1 MIKDLVPSDS
11 GFSKVTS
18 TINPLK
24 RKYQQLLDSFVP
36 YTAPRWIF
44 ALIIISLYML
54 RVFVVGKFHV
64 VTYVLGIYLLNS
76 FILFLTPRIDPRDEE
91 NTDENKNK
99 PILPTKNNSDFKPFL
114 RKLGEFPFFLKVV
127 KATMIAF
134 LFTFFPFFDL
144 PVYYPVLLVYFVGLF
159 VFSMRKEVSKMI
171 KYKYV
176 PFSFGKKK
184 YSPKKNISTTSQYD
198 LSGFGDEKTETLQD
212 TNENEFRDGD
222 VLQPSINNSTI
233 SSSIDIQGSSNLN
246 DFSIQRR
253 IIDSNK
259 REQSNIKTDN
269 ITLLTTSKQN
279 DNNSKN
285 SVDLNLSNQ
294 DLLSQNNGDQN
305 NEQSIVQTKQFQNV
319 RKTKKLD

>member
-1 MIKDLVPSDS
+1 MIKELATSDS
-11 GFSKVTS
+11 GFGKVTS

-24 RKYQQLLDSFVP
+24 RKYQQILDSFVP
-36 YTAPRWIF
+36 YTALRWIF
-44 ALIIISLYML
+44 ALVLLSLYML

-134 LFTFFPFFDL
+134 LITFFPFFDL

-171 KYKYV
+171 KYRYV

-184 YSPKKNISTTSQYD
+184 YSPKKHISTSKYD
-198 LSGFGDEKTETLQD
+198 LSGFGDEKAETLPD
-212 TNENEFRDGD
+212 TNENAFGDGD
-222 VLQPSINNSTI
+222 ILQPSINNSTI
-233 SSSIDIQGSSNLN
+233 SSSIDIKGSSILN

-253 IIDSNK
+253 VIESNR
-259 REQSNIKTDN
+259 REQPIKKTAN
-269 ITLLTTSKQN
+269 NTLLNTSEQN
-279 DNNSKN
+279 DYNLKN
-285 SVDLNLSNQ
+285 SIDLNLNNQ
-294 DLLSQNNGDQN
+294 ELSSQKSDGQN

-319 RKTKKLD
+319 MKTKKLD

>member
-1 MIKDLVPSDS
+1 MIKELATSDS

-24 RKYQQLLDSFVP
+24 RKYQQILDSFVP
-36 YTAPRWIF
+36 YTALRWIF
-44 ALIIISLYML
+44 ALVLLSLYML

-134 LFTFFPFFDL
+134 LITFFPFFDL

-171 KYKYV
+171 KYRYV

-184 YSPKKNISTTSQYD
+184 YSPKKYISTSKYD
-198 LSGFGDEKTETLQD
+198 LSGFGDEKAETLPD
-212 TNENEFRDGD
+212 TNENAFGDGD
-222 VLQPSINNSTI
+222 ILQPSINNSTI
-233 SSSIDIQGSSNLN
+233 SSSIDIKGSSILN

-253 IIDSNK
+253 VIESNR
-259 REQSNIKTDN
+259 REQPIKKTAN
-269 ITLLTTSKQN
+269 NTLLNTSEQN
-279 DNNSKN
+279 DYNLKN
-285 SVDLNLSNQ
+285 SIDLNLNNQ
-294 DLLSQNNGDQN
+294 ELSSQKSDEQN

-319 RKTKKLD
+319 MKTKKLD